1 MTNNMLVFME
11 RVRLMNEG
19 IIGGT
24 GRTFITDDGQ
34 EIEEPEEIHTFQAW
48 KAKGFSVKKGEKAVA
63 SFPVW
68 KYITGK
74 KKGEEAEAES
84 TENEETSGGY
94 CRMKLSHFFTRNQVE
109 ESKRAV

>member
-24 GRTFITDDGQ
+24 GRTFVTDDGK

-48 KAKGFSVKKGEKAVA
+48 KARGFKVKKGEKAITRLCI
-63 SFPVW
+63 W
-68 KYITGK
+68 KHTAKDTGETDDDGNPISK
-74 KKGEEAEAES
+74 ES
-84 TENEETSGGY
+84 MF
-94 CRMKLSHFFTRNQVE
+94 MKESCFFSANQVE
-109 ESKRAV
+109 KIEEKRAV